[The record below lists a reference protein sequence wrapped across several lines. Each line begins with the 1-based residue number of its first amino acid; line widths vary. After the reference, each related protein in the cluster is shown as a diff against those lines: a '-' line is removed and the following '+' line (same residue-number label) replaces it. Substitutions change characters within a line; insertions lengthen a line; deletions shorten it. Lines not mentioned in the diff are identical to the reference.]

1 MRSKQ
6 LLTRWA
12 AAPRVYHIMN
22 KAKLIIP
29 VIVAVAVCIAAGCTR
44 FLNCCPPA
52 NTVLSQPE
60 AESISGVSMKLAYDL
75 LDSKRS
81 SCAYVNG
88 RTGDDLYSVVLDL
101 YRFEYGG
108 GPSNEAAHREVL
120 AKHGGN
126 VENIIGV
133 GDSAF
138 LSQSD
143 PEFFLYARKGRFG
156 IQLRARSV
164 LPVNEA
170 RQRLIAVAR
179 LVTARLE

>member
-1 MRSKQ
+1 
-6 LLTRWA
+6 
-12 AAPRVYHIMN
+12 MN

-29 VIVAVAVCIAAGCTR
+29 IIVALAACVAEGCTR

-52 NTVLSQPE
+52 NTVLAQSE
-60 AESISGVSMKLAYDL
+60 AESISGVSLKLAYDL
-75 LDSKRS
+75 LDSQRS

-101 YRFEYGG
+101 GRFEERG
-108 GPSNEAAHREVL
+108 GPSHEAAHREVL
-120 AKHGGN
+120 AKYGGN
-126 VENIIGV
+126 AENIIGV

-138 LSQSD
+138 LSQGD
-143 PEFFLYARKGRFG
+143 GAFFLYARKGTFG
-156 IQLRARSV
+156 IQLRAKSV
-164 LPVNEA
+164 LPPNEA